1 MKKQMEFLQLEH
13 TQMDDT
19 IQKVMQRE
27 FPLPEQVKKA
37 QAEAFSKVRA
47 SQEQKSMPE
56 LQQSAKKTAEKKT
69 THKKQH
75 FFFKACAGFAAAAAV
90 FSGVCITNPAFA
102 AQIPLLG
109 HVFEKLGESLGFS
122 GDFQKYAKVENIN
135 SQTANGMT
143 VTLSEVYC
151 NDAALYVSL
160 VIESED
166 TFPETMNFQ
175 DSDTPLINL
184 YDSTLKFSY
193 SEREEQ
199 LFGVANALDGK
210 MVDEH
215 TYAGVLRYDL
225 SYSNTFMK
233 EEEYDKDRTEF
244 LESMGI
250 TQDEIEH
257 SPEEAEAKLKD
268 LLGVEEITDGAI
280 AEAGGPDWNNYQET
294 IEIPEQFTVEFHIP
308 QISGL
313 KPDGKLPEMP
323 EDLRAE
329 YEQAMRDN
337 GLGLTDED
345 YANFTE
351 EQKEIEHQ
359 LFTKMNNAYDERY
372 PDTWEQPN
380 QYENWWVDGPWDFTF
395 DVTKD
400 HSQTIVE
407 EINDVDENG
416 LGLVSVTKTPF
427 ELTIDDGNGADYF
440 TVVLDADG
448 NILDSGKFGGDTN
461 VLAIGGRDISH
472 IDIYICDYVEYMDE
486 LKGYYWSDDYD
497 EKKKTKSF
505 KQLLDERALYHRKM
519 TFKK

>member
-37 QAEAFSKVRA
+37 QAEAFSKIRA
-47 SQEQKSMPE
+47 SQEQKSTPE

-233 EEEYDKDRTEF
+233 EE
-244 LESMGI
+244 
-250 TQDEIEH
+250 
-257 SPEEAEAKLKD
+257 
-268 LLGVEEITDGAI
+268 
-280 AEAGGPDWNNYQET
+280 T

-448 NILDSGKFGGDTN
+448 NILDNGKFGGDTN

-505 KQLLDERALYHRKM
+505 KQLLDERALYHREMIFTK
-519 TFKK
+519 

>member
-1 MKKQMEFLQLEH
+1 MKKQMEFPQLEH
-13 TQMDDT
+13 TQLDDT

-37 QAEAFSKVRA
+37 QAEAFSKIRA
-47 SQEQKSMPE
+47 SQEQKSTPE

-233 EEEYDKDRTEF
+233 EE
-244 LESMGI
+244 
-250 TQDEIEH
+250 
-257 SPEEAEAKLKD
+257 
-268 LLGVEEITDGAI
+268 
-280 AEAGGPDWNNYQET
+280 T

-448 NILDSGKFGGDTN
+448 NILDNGKFGGDTN

>member
-37 QAEAFSKVRA
+37 QAEAFSKIRA
-47 SQEQKSMPE
+47 SQEQKSTPE

-233 EEEYDKDRTEF
+233 EE
-244 LESMGI
+244 
-250 TQDEIEH
+250 
-257 SPEEAEAKLKD
+257 
-268 LLGVEEITDGAI
+268 
-280 AEAGGPDWNNYQET
+280 T

-448 NILDSGKFGGDTN
+448 NILDNGKFGGDTN

-505 KQLLDERALYHRKM
+505 KQLLDERALYHREM
-519 TFKK
+519 TFTE

>member
-37 QAEAFSKVRA
+37 QAEAFSKIRA
-47 SQEQKSMPE
+47 SQEQKSTPE

-233 EEEYDKDRTEF
+233 E
-244 LESMGI
+244 
-250 TQDEIEH
+250 
-257 SPEEAEAKLKD
+257 
-268 LLGVEEITDGAI
+268 
-280 AEAGGPDWNNYQET
+280 ET

-505 KQLLDERALYHRKM
+505 KQLLDERALYHREMIFTK
-519 TFKK
+519 

>member
-1 MKKQMEFLQLEH
+1 M
-13 TQMDDT
+13 
-19 IQKVMQRE
+19 
-27 FPLPEQVKKA
+27 
-37 QAEAFSKVRA
+37 
-47 SQEQKSMPE
+47 
-56 LQQSAKKTAEKKT
+56 
-69 THKKQH
+69 HKKQH
-75 FFFKACAGFAAAAAV
+75 FFFKACVGFAAAAAV
-90 FSGVCITNPAFA
+90 FSGVCIVNPTFA

-109 HVFEKLGESLGFS
+109 HVFEKLGESLRFS

-215 TYAGVLRYDL
+215 TYTGVLRYDL
-225 SYSNTFMK
+225 SYSNIFMK
-233 EEEYDKDRTEF
+233 E
-244 LESMGI
+244 
-250 TQDEIEH
+250 
-257 SPEEAEAKLKD
+257 
-268 LLGVEEITDGAI
+268 
-280 AEAGGPDWNNYQET
+280 ET

-380 QYENWWVDGPWDFTF
+380 QENQQVACTSGEIAL
-395 DVTKD
+395 DVE
-400 HSQTIVE
+400 SLPCA
-407 EINDVDENG
+407 NG
-416 LGLVSVTKTPF
+416 CSEAPNPTLPFGSVP
-427 ELTIDDGNGADYF
+427 LTRKAVHIQLNKQK
-440 TVVLDADG
+440 V
-448 NILDSGKFGGDTN
+448 ILDFVTSPAFP
-461 VLAIGGRDISH
+461 LR
-472 IDIYICDYVEYMDE
+472 
-486 LKGYYWSDDYD
+486 
-497 EKKKTKSF
+497 
-505 KQLLDERALYHRKM
+505 
-519 TFKK
+519 

>member
-1 MKKQMEFLQLEH
+1 MKKQIEFPQLEH
-13 TQMDDT
+13 TQLDDT

-75 FFFKACAGFAAAAAV
+75 FFFKACVGFAAAAAV
-90 FSGVCITNPAFA
+90 FSGVCIVNPTFA

-193 SEREEQ
+193 SEWEEQ

-233 EEEYDKDRTEF
+233 E
-244 LESMGI
+244 
-250 TQDEIEH
+250 
-257 SPEEAEAKLKD
+257 
-268 LLGVEEITDGAI
+268 
-280 AEAGGPDWNNYQET
+280 ET

-400 HSQTIVE
+400 YSQTIVE

-505 KQLLDERALYHRKM
+505 KQLLDERALYHREM
-519 TFKK
+519 TFTE

>member
-1 MKKQMEFLQLEH
+1 MKKQIEFPQLEH
-13 TQMDDT
+13 THLDDT
-19 IQKVMQRE
+19 IQKVMQRD
-27 FPLPEQVKKA
+27 FPLPEQVKNA
-37 QAEAFSKVRA
+37 QTEAFSKIRA
-47 SQEQKSMPE
+47 SQEQKSTPE

-75 FFFKACAGFAAAAAV
+75 FFFKACAGFATAAAV
-90 FSGVCITNPAFA
+90 FSGVCIVNPTFA
-102 AQIPLLG
+102 AQIPLIG

-233 EEEYDKDRTEF
+233 EE
-244 LESMGI
+244 
-250 TQDEIEH
+250 
-257 SPEEAEAKLKD
+257 
-268 LLGVEEITDGAI
+268 
-280 AEAGGPDWNNYQET
+280 T
-294 IEIPEQFTVEFHIP
+294 IEIPEQFTVEFHIS

-329 YEQAMRDN
+329 YEQAMKDN

-448 NILDSGKFGGDTN
+448 NILDNGKFGGDTN

-505 KQLLDERALYHRKM
+505 KQLLDERALYHREM
-519 TFKK
+519 TFTK